1 MRSALNFCLILGLTL
16 VVAGCAKPPTQELDA
31 AKSALE
37 AAKAAEAEIYA
48 PDTYRSATNAMND
61 ANAKVEQKDYEG
73 AKTSAVQAKE
83 FADRAKSE
91 ADTNKRQTRDEAQA
105 IINRVASGLSDAQTS
120 LATAPRGKGADED
133 LDQLNADLGQAEA
146 NLSTARSSLNG
157 GKYKDA
163 LAQAGSA
170 ESKMSQIP
178 ASVQTANQKIEA
190 WKEQNKPWFNRL

>member
-1 MRSALNFCLILGLTL
+1 
-16 VVAGCAKPPTQELDA
+16 
-31 AKSALE
+31 
-37 AAKAAEAEIYA
+37 
-48 PDTYRSATNAMND
+48 MND